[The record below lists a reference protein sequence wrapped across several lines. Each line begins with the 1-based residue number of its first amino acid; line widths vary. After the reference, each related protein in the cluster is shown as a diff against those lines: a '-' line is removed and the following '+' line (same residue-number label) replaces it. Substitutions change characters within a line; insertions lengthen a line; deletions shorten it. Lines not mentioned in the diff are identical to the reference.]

1 MTQAFRLLLATTSEG
16 KLRELRDLLGDLPIT
31 LLTPRDVGLSLT
43 VEETGRT
50 YEENALLKARAYRD
64 AAELPTLAEDSGLE
78 IAALGGAPG
87 IYSARYQ
94 GLPDGPVKNA
104 YVLSQLANVPWSA
117 RTARYVC
124 VMVLMLDERTVTCR
138 GVVTGVIA
146 SEPAG
151 TGGFGFDP
159 IFYVPRYRR
168 TMAQLPPEVK
178 NRISHRARAA
188 RCVRRAL
195 LDQLRVLPLPAEV
208 RYT

>member
-104 YVLSQLANVPWSA
+104 YVLSQLANVPWPA

-124 VMVLMLDERTVTCR
+124 AMVLMLDERTVTCR

>member
-124 VMVLMLDERTVTCR
+124 AMVLMLDERTVTCR

>member
-1 MTQAFRLLLATTSEG
+1 MTQTFRLLLATTSEG

-31 LLTPRDVGLSLT
+31 LLTPRDIGLSLT

-104 YVLSQLANVPWSA
+104 SVLSQLANVPWPA

-124 VMVLMLDERTVTCR
+124 AMVLMLDERTVTCR

-195 LDQLRVLPLPAEV
+195 LDELRVLPLPAKV